1 MALRIFEPR
10 YVRMIKEAC
19 ASNSGFVLC
28 MLDVKGDKAS
38 NQHILPR
45 GTYAEVID
53 FTTLEDGLLGVTV
66 AGLYGVS
73 VDNIETESD
82 GLRIGECQKVEPW
95 ECQISGDDILP
106 MKEKLGEIFE
116 MYPEIASLYD
126 APSFT
131 DPIWVL
137 NRWLELIPV
146 DAHTKQEFLNQKDCR
161 KVLNYLTELVS

>member
-10 YVRMIKEAC
+10 YVRMVKEAC
-19 ASNSGFVLC
+19 ASNSTGAPVL
-28 MLDVKGDKAS
+28 M
-38 NQHILPR
+38 
-45 GTYAEVID
+45 
-53 FTTLEDGLLGVTV
+53 
-66 AGLYGVS
+66 
-73 VDNIETESD
+73 ESD

-116 MYPEIASLYD
+116 MYPEIASLYE

-161 KVLNYLTELVS
+161 KVLNYLTELVSKLVIF